1 MNKAKMKK
9 YKHLIVGSFLVFVA
23 VLLHLVN
30 ISGTKVAY
38 ASSAACQTTTTVQ
51 QSCIVTDYLVPA
63 INFLSAGVGV
73 VVIAMIIIGAIQYT
87 TSGGN
92 PQGEADARKKI
103 FNALL
108 ALITFIFIYAFLN
121 FVIPGGVIPI

>member
-1 MNKAKMKK
+1 
-9 YKHLIVGSFLVFVA
+9 LIVGSFLVFVA